1 MEIKE
6 CKLNKESNCTCYLK
20 PCKEVDDCAVKLL
33 IRKGLTVEDCFILK
47 SFFGENKINK

>member
-20 PCKEVDDCAVKLL
+20 PCKGVDNCAVKLL
-33 IRKGLTVEDCFILK
+33 IKKGLTVEDCFILK
-47 SFFGENKINK
+47 SFFGENKTK